1 MNEFL
6 WKFFEIAVN
15 LLEGFIIFY
24 FICNFLKHDFKTP
37 KGRFVYILVSVM
49 EALLTTFLNCI
60 TLYDWWT
67 GFISVLGY
75 FTVSCILLRG
85 KVIEKLFAAAIAEVV
100 VIVSSNFVTAVLSVA
115 LNSSPEVLFSMQNAY
130 RIIGVTMCQTLNFLL
145 YSFILKIADKTI
157 FSMKM
162 KEWVLIISVLLISS
176 LSFGIIQTALNE
188 TKLSAV
194 TSVLLMMCEIGLLAL
209 NIICLYITISL
220 NQSNRTAEELKLKE
234 QQLKHEVQYA
244 QSVRSQYQEMRR
256 IRHDIKQQLAAISGL
271 QFEGKYDKA
280 QKYISDITDSIEQ
293 LDMFMDVG
301 NDFVN
306 AILNSKLSTAKS
318 KGIEVLCN
326 FSGKIDGI
334 NEYDLCNLIGNML
347 DNAVEAAENAGDNAV
362 IEVSLFSDKHKM
374 IFTVSNSISK
384 SVLNSNPE
392 LKTVKDEPDLH
403 GFGVKTIKTIAAKY
417 DGNVDFYEENLV
429 FFCRVLLCKSEVK
442 SKSV

>member
-1 MNEFL
+1 MNGL
-6 WKFFEIAVN
+6 IWIIFETAVN
-15 LLEGFIIFY
+15 FLEGFIIFY

-75 FTVSCILLRG
+75 FTISCILLKG
-85 KVIEKLFAAAIAEVV
+85 EVIVKLFAAAIAEVV
-100 VIVSSNFVTAVLSVA
+100 VIVSSNFVTAVLSVT
-115 LNSSPEVLFSMQNAY
+115 LNFPPEVLFSMQNAH
-130 RIIGVTMCQTLNFLL
+130 RIIGVVMCQTLNFLL

-157 FSMKM
+157 FAMKM
-162 KEWVLIISVLLISS
+162 KEWVLIISVLLIST
-176 LSFGIIQTALNE
+176 LSFGIIQAALNE

-194 TSVLLMMCEIGLLAL
+194 TSMLLMMCEIGLLAL

-256 IRHDIKQQLAAISGL
+256 IRHDIKQQLTTVSGL

-280 QKYISDITDSIEQ
+280 QKYISDITNGIEQ

-306 AILNSKLSTAKS
+306 AILNSKLSAAKS

-347 DNAVEAAENAGDNAV
+347 DNAIEAAENAGDNAV
-362 IEVSLFSDKHKM
+362 IEVSLFSDKHKL

-392 LKTVKDEPDLH
+392 LKTVKDELDLH
-403 GFGVKTIKTIAAKY
+403 GFGVKTIKAIAAKY

-429 FFCRVLLCKSEVK
+429 FFCRVLLCKQYQTN
-442 SKSV
+442 

>member
-6 WKFFEIAVN
+6 WKIFEVAVN
-15 LLEGFIIFY
+15 FIEGFIFFY
-24 FICNFLKHDFKTP
+24 FICNFLKHDFKTL
-37 KGRFVYILVSVM
+37 KGKLAFICAGVIKGI
-49 EALLTTFLNCI
+49 LTTLLNHI
-60 TLYDWWT
+60 TLFDWWT
-67 GFISVLGY
+67 GIISILEMFI
-75 FTVSCILLRG
+75 VSCILFKG
-85 KVIEKLFAAAIAEVV
+85 EVIVKLFAAAIADVV

-115 LNSSPEVLFSMQNAY
+115 LNSSPEVLFSMQNVY
-130 RIIGVTMCQTLNFLL
+130 RIVGVVMCQTLNFLL

-162 KEWVLIISVLLISS
+162 KEWILIISVLLISS

-194 TSVLLMMCEIGLLAL
+194 TSMLLMMCEIGLLSL

-220 NQSNRTAEELKLKE
+220 NKSNKAAEELKLNA
-234 QQLKHEVQYA
+234 QQLKHNIQYA
-244 QSVRSQYQEMRR
+244 ETVREQYNEIRK
-256 IRHDIKQQLAAISGL
+256 IRHDIRQHLATVNALQL
-271 QFEGKYDKA
+271 EGKFNSA
-280 QKYISDITDSIEQ
+280 QKYVAEIAGNIEQ
-293 LDMFMDVG
+293 IEMFLDVG

-362 IEVSLFSDKHKM
+362 IEVSLFSDKHKK

-403 GFGVKTIKTIAAKY
+403 GFGVKTIKAIAAKY
-417 DGNVDFYEENLV
+417 DGNVDFYEEDLV
-429 FFCRVLLCKSEVK
+429 FFCRVLLCKK
-442 SKSV
+442 YGPKT

>member
-6 WKFFEIAVN
+6 WKIFEVAVN
-15 LLEGFIIFY
+15 FIEGFIFFY
-24 FICNFLKHDFKTP
+24 FICNFLKHDFKTL
-37 KGRFVYILVSVM
+37 KGKLAFICAGVIKGIM
-49 EALLTTFLNCI
+49 TTLLNHI
-60 TLYDWWT
+60 TLFDWWT
-67 GFISVLGY
+67 GIISILEMFI
-75 FTVSCILLRG
+75 VSCILFKG
-85 KVIEKLFAAAIAEVV
+85 EVIVKLFVAAIAEVV

-130 RIIGVTMCQTLNFLL
+130 RIVGVVMCQTLNFLL

-194 TSVLLMMCEIGLLAL
+194 TSVLLMICEIGLLAL

-403 GFGVKTIKTIAAKY
+403 GFGVKTIKAIAAKY